1 MRYVDKTSRADM
13 QAKNYTNVIASGPKS
28 YWDFEKKAPGPQTS
42 QDNISKKG
50 KGFVSAICIL
60 QSSGL
65 EPVIWIFTFPSSR

>member
-1 MRYVDKTSRADM
+1 M

-42 QDNISKKG
+42 QDNSKYISKKG

-60 QSSGL
+60 QNSGL
-65 EPVIWIFTFPSSR
+65 EPVIWSFTFPSFR